1 MAVYTTIDDAGS
13 FFNPILYSAGSA
25 PLAITGVGFSADF
38 TWIKSR
44 SYADNHNL
52 FDTVRGATEIIYTNM
67 NAVQDTQAQSL
78 QSWQSDGFTLG
89 TRNDTNRSG
98 QTFVSWSWK
107 AGTTTGIAGSPTIT
121 PTSYSFNA
129 TPGFSVIAYTGTGVA
144 ATLPHGLGVAPK
156 MIIQKNLDDA
166 ENWQVYHASMG
177 ATKYILLNDVGAE
190 QINSTRWNDT
200 EPTSTLFSI
209 GTDSSVNYS
218 GEDMIAYVFADVQG
232 YSKFG
237 SYAGNGNAD
246 GPFVYTGFRPAFI
259 VIKNADGVETWNMW
273 DNKRSTSGT
282 NLTNMNLAPSAVAA
296 ENTASAPGG
305 QVLDLLSNGF
315 KIRGTT
321 TECNQSGYDM
331 IYMAF
336 AEAPLV
342 NSEGVPVNAR

>member
-1 MAVYTTIDDAGS
+1 MTQVG

-25 PLAITGVGFSADF
+25 PLAITGVGFQPDF

-44 SYADNHNL
+44 TYADNHNL

-98 QTFVSWSWK
+98 QTFVSWNWK
-107 AGTTTGIAGSPTIT
+107 AGTTTGIDTTGATIT
-121 PTSYSFNA
+121 PSSYSFNA
-129 TPGFSVIAYTGTGVA
+129 TSGFSVIAYTGTGVA

-166 ENWQVYHASMG
+166 ENWQVYHASLG
-177 ATKYILLNDVGAE
+177 ATKYILLNNVGTE

-200 EPTSTLFSI
+200 EPTSVLFSI

-237 SYAGNGNAD
+237 TYPGTGNA
-246 GPFVYTGFRPAFI
+246 
-259 VIKNADGVETWNMW
+259 
-273 DNKRSTSGT
+273 
-282 NLTNMNLAPSAVAA
+282 
-296 ENTASAPGG
+296 
-305 QVLDLLSNGF
+305 
-315 KIRGTT
+315 
-321 TECNQSGYDM
+321 
-331 IYMAF
+331 
-336 AEAPLV
+336 
-342 NSEGVPVNAR
+342 